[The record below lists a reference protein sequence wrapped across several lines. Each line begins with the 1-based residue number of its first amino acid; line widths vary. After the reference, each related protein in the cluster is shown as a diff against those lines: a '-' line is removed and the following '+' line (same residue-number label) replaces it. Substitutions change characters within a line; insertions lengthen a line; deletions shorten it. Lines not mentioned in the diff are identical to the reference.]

1 MAAAASSLSTQ
12 AQELVQSVAV
22 FKLGAG
28 LDHRP
33 VAQLSAV
40 RSLKSKARPFAGPER
55 RTDGIAKRAAVRG
68 HTSATRAAPVTAA
81 LRTPSAPKTR
91 TKAAPAGGDED
102 WETF

>member
-1 MAAAASSLSTQ
+1 MLAW
-12 AQELVQSVAV
+12 
-22 FKLGAG
+22 
-28 LDHRP
+28 DHRP

-55 RTDGIAKRAAVRG
+55 RTDDIAKRAAARG
-68 HTSATRAAPVTAA
+68 HTSATRTAPVTAA
-81 LRTPSAPKTR
+81 LHTPPAPAPKTR